1 MLSDEKKTK
10 CFYFCFL
17 CQRPKD
23 VIHLKLI
30 YVVLDGVGDL
40 PIEELGGK
48 TPLEVAETPN
58 MDTLAENGK
67 TGLMYSVKKGIA
79 PESDVAVISILGYDP
94 FKYYTGR
101 GPLETLGADIDM
113 KDGDLALRCNFA
125 TLGHGNKI
133 VDRRVKRSLTT
144 KEATELSKAINR
156 EVKLQ
161 SYPADFEFKN
171 TIGHRAVL
179 VIRSKGKPLSNNI
192 TNSDPAYSVAEGLGV
207 ANVTADMSLKNVEP
221 VDGTEESRISADL
234 VNEITQKSHVILERH
249 EINRKRS
256 AEGKLTANL
265 ILSRDAGNKL
275 PKFFNINKKY
285 GVHFLCLADMPVE
298 RGISKL
304 ASMHLTELPPPCGN
318 LKEDCA
324 IRVKQ
329 LLNALNSYDC
339 FYIHLK
345 GPDEP
350 GHDGDYNL
358 KANVIATID
367 KEFFGRFLP
376 KIKLEDHVICVTA
389 DHATPCKL
397 KAHSDDPVPLLI
409 SGSKIEADNTRRF
422 SEAECKKGDLGVL
435 ARGVELM
442 PMLMRFLKR

>member
-1 MLSDEKKTK
+1 MV
-10 CFYFCFL
+10 
-17 CQRPKD
+17 Q
-23 VIHLKLI
+23 LKLM
-30 YVVLDGVGDL
+30 YVVLDGLGDL

-58 MDTLAENGK
+58 MDALAKNGK

-101 GPLETLGADIDM
+101 GPLETLGADLDM

-125 TLGHGNKI
+125 TLGHRNKI

-144 KEATELSKAINR
+144 EEATELSKAINR
-156 EVKLQ
+156 EVKLE

-171 TIGHRAVL
+171 TVGHRAVL
-179 VIRSKGKPLSNNI
+179 VIRSRGKPLSNNI

-207 ANVTADMSLKNVEP
+207 ANVVVNMSLEKVEP
-221 VDGTEESRISADL
+221 RDDTEESRISADL
-234 VNEITQKSHVILERH
+234 VNEFTQKSHAVLERH
-249 EINRKRS
+249 EINRRRA
-256 AEGKLTANL
+256 AEGKLKANL
-265 ILSRDAGNKL
+265 ILSRDAGNRL
-275 PKFFNINKKY
+275 PKFFNINERY

-304 ASMHLTELPPPCGN
+304 AGMHLTELPPPSDN
-318 LKEDCA
+318 LKEDYA
-324 IRVKQ
+324 IRVRQ
-329 LLNALNSYDC
+329 LLNALTSYDC

-345 GPDEP
+345 GPDEH
-350 GHDGDYNL
+350 GHDGNYNL
-358 KANVIATID
+358 KAQTIATID
-367 KEFFGRFLP
+367 KDFFGKLLP
-376 KIKLEDHVICVTA
+376 KIKLEDYAICVTA
-389 DHATPCKL
+389 DHSTPCKL
-397 KAHSDDPVPLLI
+397 KTHSDDPVPLLI
-409 SGSKIEADNTRRF
+409 SGNKIEADNTRRF

-442 PMLMRFLKR
+442 PMLMGFLKG

>member
-1 MLSDEKKTK
+1 LHLK
-10 CFYFCFL
+10 
-17 CQRPKD
+17 KD
-23 VIHLKLI
+23 VVQLKLI

-58 MDTLAENGK
+58 MDALAKNGK
-67 TGLMYSVKKGIA
+67 TGLMYTVKKGVA

-101 GPLETLGADIDM
+101 GPLETLGADLDM

-125 TLGHGNKI
+125 TLGQGNKI

-144 KEATELSKAINR
+144 EEATELSKAINR

-179 VIRSKGKPLSNNI
+179 VIRSKEKPLSNNI

-207 ANVTADMSLKNVEP
+207 AKAVVDMRLKKVEP
-221 VDGTEESRISADL
+221 MDDMEESRISADL
-234 VNEITQKSHVILERH
+234 VNEFTQKSHAVLERH
-249 EINRKRS
+249 KINEKRT
-256 AEGKLTANL
+256 AEGQLKANL

-275 PKFFNINKKY
+275 PKFFKINERY
-285 GVHFLCLADMPVE
+285 GVNFLCLADMPVE

-304 ASMHLTELPPPCGN
+304 AGMHLTELPPPSGN
-318 LKEDCA
+318 LKKDCA
-324 IRVKQ
+324 IRVRQ
-329 LLNALNSYDC
+329 LLNALESYDC

-345 GPDEP
+345 DPDEP
-350 GHDGDYNL
+350 GHDGNYNL
-358 KANVIATID
+358 KAKVIATID
-367 KEFFGRFLP
+367 REFFGKFLP
-376 KIKLEDHVICVTA
+376 KIKLEDYVVCITA

-397 KAHSDDPVPLLI
+397 KAHSDDPVPLLV
-409 SGSKIEADNTRRF
+409 SGNKIEADSTRRF
-422 SEAECKKGDLGVL
+422 SETECKEGDLGVL

-442 PMLMRFLKR
+442 PMLMGFLKG